1 MTPQQNNCS
10 HLKGDSDAVRSRIQ
24 EREKKMKTTMQRR
37 RSAPSA
43 ISKALSRSRTQ
54 SRDGPL
60 SPGSTINGS
69 LIQAF
74 SAQNSAFIMEERV
87 QLTTGLQTQ
96 ERHLFLYSDTLIIA
110 KSKSSSSLKLKEQV
124 RVCELWIASC
134 IDVVSERKMN
144 PETSFVI
151 GWPTTNYV
159 VTLSS
164 SEAKGKWLSALQ
176 WQINEMKQ
184 EEYQKEIALK
194 IMLLDVGNHTSSTMT
209 LNVGSTDTAE
219 KVIKLS
225 TQQLGSPGQPSDYH
239 LWVMSGKEE
248 TPYPLIGHELPFSII
263 MNCLRDSADQP
274 SRANNNI
281 LAPDGALLLEQLP
294 WERQCQFILKPRPVA
309 RSHVRTDS
317 FQKHI
322 KRKKSLI
329 DWALR
334 RGSSSPS
341 GSQLGSPTSP
351 RKLFGHSLPSICPS
365 GKLPKPIMDM
375 LCLLYHEG
383 PSTMGIFRRSAN
395 AKTCKELKERLNSG
409 DAVQVEGESVF
420 VAAAVI
426 TDFLRNIPGSILS
439 AALYHKWMEAMERNN
454 SEEKLEAIKRLVE
467 RLPEANV
474 TLLRYLFALL
484 HHIERRSEENQ
495 MTAFNLAL
503 CIAPNMLWLPVSTG
517 PEEESRSTRKVAM
530 LVQLLIE
537 KAPAIFGEDIVSLFN
552 KHHKDQLSSS
562 EDALDGHFQQQ
573 YSSDEF
579 DSTFS
584 EQEKPKTLNRKER
597 DSFFL
602 PLNDSV
608 LKEEKEDWGL
618 LDEMDAYK
626 KKVLNEDSAY
636 SCDNLDEV
644 SFRSSGSVCS
654 LATLQSIRSTRDRCS
669 SEPSVCMSSQLL
681 SRLHEPVARQSSCDA
696 AMIRGQTDCS
706 QYMQKLRLDSPTVLE
721 GDASPRVNNRTKPG
735 LWRSPQIASRIRHLG
750 PHRMNLSN
758 RSSFS
763 SLSSTTTSP
772 SASSLSS
779 LDSAFSYCSDS
790 LFSPAEVSSLP
801 LMFGTSTRLQPLSPE
816 FPSKFSKDWSMTLPA
831 SMAREPCDL
840 DWYEE
845 YDEKDEENNNCIN
858 EIEDTAVSRVPEEV
872 QEAYCEST
880 LSVNSYRS
888 AEDDGGDSEHE
899 GRETEPS
906 QADVGKNQESME
918 LEPEFGACDSES
930 KPQRIETSVKHI
942 EMVRPKTGKDKMKRT
957 KITFYMAP
965 GKVKMNNHSEQSEKE
980 KPTISVNVSGSGDDP
995 PVSAE
1000 HQSQTVK
1007 VYIPQTVFYRQNTP
1021 LVLQSVSTRQN
1032 SEVPDVQVQTEMNGP
1047 AEAAAASIEHLPTS
1061 KTHSKAA
1068 STIRHTIRI
1077 ILPAS
1082 VRNTVKE
1089 YFLHGDAKNCH
1100 TDAKAVEK
1108 ELVRSKLEWQNRKH
1122 TSTPKETLGKMGFGE
1137 ESFI

>member
-1 MTPQQNNCS
+1 MTS
-10 HLKGDSDAVRSRIQ
+10 LLYLHS
-24 EREKKMKTTMQRR
+24 
-37 RSAPSA
+37 
-43 ISKALSRSRTQ
+43 

-60 SPGSTINGS
+60 SPASTINGS

-159 VTLSS
+159 VTL
-164 SEAKGKWLSALQ
+164 
-176 WQINEMKQ
+176 
-184 EEYQKEIALK
+184 
-194 IMLLDVGNHTSSTMT
+194 
-209 LNVGSTDTAE
+209 
-219 KVIKLS
+219 
-225 TQQLGSPGQPSDYH
+225 
-239 LWVMSGKEE
+239 
-248 TPYPLIGHELPFSII
+248 SII

-552 KHHKDQLSSS
+552 KPHKDQLSSS
-562 EDALDGHFQQQ
+562 EDALDGHSFQQQ

-706 QYMQKLRLDSPTVLE
+706 QYMQKLRLDSPKVLA
-721 GDASPRVNNRTKPG
+721 GDSSPRVNNRTKPG

-816 FPSKFSKDWSMTLPA
+816 FPSKFPKDWSMTLPA

-845 YDEKDEENNNCIN
+845 YDEKEEENNNCIN
-858 EIEDTAVSRVPEEV
+858 EIEDTAGSRVPEEV

-906 QADVGKNQESME
+906 QAGVGKNQESME

-980 KPTISVNVSGSGDDP
+980 KPTIVSGSGDDP

-1007 VYIPQTVFYRQNTP
+1007 VYIPQTVFYGQNTP

-1122 TSTPKETLGKMGFGE
+1122 TSTPKETLRMGFGE

>member
-1 MTPQQNNCS
+1 
-10 HLKGDSDAVRSRIQ
+10 
-24 EREKKMKTTMQRR
+24 MKTTMQRR

-43 ISKALSRSRTQ
+43 ISKALSKSRTQ

-60 SPGSTINGS
+60 SPASTNNGS
-69 LIQAF
+69 LIRAF
-74 SAQNSAFIMEERV
+74 SGQDSAFIMEERV

-96 ERHLFLYSDTLIIA
+96 ERHLFLFSDILIIA
-110 KSKSSSSLKLKEQV
+110 KSKSSSSLKLKQQV

-164 SEAKGKWLSALQ
+164 SKAKEKWLQALQ
-176 WQINEMKQ
+176 WQINKMKQ
-184 EEYQKEIALK
+184 DEYQEKIALK
-194 IMLLDVGNHTSSTMT
+194 IILLDVGSHTSSTMT
-209 LNVGSTDTAE
+209 LNVGTTDTAE
-219 KVIKLS
+219 KVIKLC

-274 SRANNNI
+274 CKANNNI

-322 KRKKSLI
+322 KKKKSLI

-341 GSQLGSPTSP
+341 DSHSGSPSSP

-409 DAVQVEGESVF
+409 HAVQVEGESVF

-474 TLLRYLFALL
+474 TLLRYLFGLL

-537 KAPAIFGEDIVSLFN
+537 EAPAIFGEDIVSLFN
-552 KHHKDQLSSS
+552 KPHEDQLNSS
-562 EDALDGHFQQQ
+562 EDALDGHAFQQQ

-626 KKVLNEDSAY
+626 KKALNEDSAY
-636 SCDNLDEV
+636 SCDNLDKV
-644 SFRSSGSVCS
+644 SFRSSGSICS
-654 LATLQSIRSTRDRCS
+654 FAALQSIRSTRDRCS

-681 SRLHEPVARQSSCDA
+681 SKLHAPVARQSSCDA
-696 AMIRGQTDCS
+696 AMIRGQTECS
-706 QYMQKLRLDSPTVLE
+706 QYMQKLRLDNTKLLE
-721 GDASPRVNNRTKPG
+721 GDTSPRVNNRSKHG

-750 PHRMNLSN
+750 PHRIN

-772 SASSLSS
+772 SVSSLSS

-790 LFSPAEVSSLP
+790 VFSSAEVSSLP

-816 FPSKFSKDWSMTLPA
+816 FPSKFPKDWSMTLPA
-831 SMAREPCDL
+831 SMAQEPCDL

-858 EIEDTAVSRVPEEV
+858 ETEDTADGRAPEEG
-872 QEAYCEST
+872 QEACCEST
-880 LSVNSYRS
+880 LSVNTYRS
-888 AEDDGGDSEHE
+888 AEDDGGDSEHK
-899 GRETEPS
+899 GRETQPS
-906 QADVGKNQESME
+906 QAGVGKNQESME
-918 LEPEFGACDSES
+918 LEPESGACDSEP

-942 EMVRPKTGKDKMKRT
+942 ELVRPKTGKDKVKRT

-965 GKVKMNNHSEQSEKE
+965 GKVRMKNCSEQNEKE
-980 KPTISVNVSGSGDDP
+980 KSTISVSVSGSGDDS
-995 PVSAE
+995 PVSAG

-1007 VYIPQTVFYRQNTP
+1007 VYIPQTVFYGQNTP
-1021 LVLQSVSTRQN
+1021 LVLQSVSTKQN
-1032 SEVPDVQVQTEMNGP
+1032 SEVPNVQVQTEMNDP
-1047 AEAAAASIEHLPTS
+1047 AVAAAASIEHLPIS

-1082 VRNTVKE
+1082 VRNSVKE
-1089 YFLHGDAKNCH
+1089 YFLHSDTKNYH

-1122 TSTPKETLGKMGFGE
+1122 MSTPKETVGKIGFGE
-1137 ESFI
+1137 ESFV